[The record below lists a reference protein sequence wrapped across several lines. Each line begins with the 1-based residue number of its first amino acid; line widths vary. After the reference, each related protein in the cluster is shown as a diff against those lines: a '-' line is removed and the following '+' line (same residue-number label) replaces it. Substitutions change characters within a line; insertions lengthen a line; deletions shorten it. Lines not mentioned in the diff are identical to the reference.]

1 MSFVLFGGRPGLTLF
16 TAAAQRGSN
25 PAIIRTETAYSQL
38 GISWLSKEI
47 SGVNLVFPDRRF
59 VDSKVQLVVAMF
71 NDSVVVDSQ
80 EHQIGETHYPFE
92 PGQESFMKSSA
103 FSILL
108 ALCAFLSGCATMQTG
123 GAFQAGRRAL
133 LVGDD
138 EAALGFFQTVAESN
152 PNFVFATGSSPRQ
165 SIWSFVGR
173 AEYLTDRFPQA
184 RQSLERA
191 LSGDREENIARL
203 YLGLTLIQE
212 GDRQRGL
219 KEIESG
225 MRGIQSFLDNIN
237 QAQRFSIGQF
247 WDPNRDIR
255 SAIQYNLEKISSE
268 GLNWQQLIAS
278 TERIA
283 LQMERETDLAR
294 RQESR
299 EMNRSRRRP

>member
-1 MSFVLFGGRPGLTLF
+1 MKSAAYSVLF
-16 TAAAQRGSN
+16 
-25 PAIIRTETAYSQL
+25 
-38 GISWLSKEI
+38 
-47 SGVNLVFPDRRF
+47 
-59 VDSKVQLVVAMF
+59 
-71 NDSVVVDSQ
+71 
-80 EHQIGETHYPFE
+80 
-92 PGQESFMKSSA
+92 
-103 FSILL
+103 
-108 ALCAFLSGCATMQTG
+108 ALCTFLSACTTMQTG
-123 GAFQAGRRAL
+123 SAFQAGRRAL
-133 LVGDD
+133 IAGDD
-138 EAALGFFQTVAESN
+138 EAALASFQTVAESN
-152 PNFVFATGSSPRQ
+152 PNFVFTTGSSPRQ

-173 AEYLTDRFPQA
+173 AQYLTDQFPQA

-225 MRGIQSFLDNIN
+225 MRGIDSFLNNI
-237 QAQRFSIGQF
+237 QRTSVGQF

-268 GLNWQQLIAS
+268 GLNWPQLIAS

-283 LQMERETDLAR
+283 FQMERETDLAR

-299 EMNRSRRRP
+299 EMNRDRRRS

>member
-1 MSFVLFGGRPGLTLF
+1 M
-16 TAAAQRGSN
+16 
-25 PAIIRTETAYSQL
+25 
-38 GISWLSKEI
+38 
-47 SGVNLVFPDRRF
+47 
-59 VDSKVQLVVAMF
+59 
-71 NDSVVVDSQ
+71 
-80 EHQIGETHYPFE
+80 
-92 PGQESFMKSSA
+92 
-103 FSILL
+103 LL
-108 ALCAFLSGCATMQTG
+108 ALCTFLSACTTTVQVG

-133 LVGDD
+133 IGGDD
-138 EAALGFFQTVAESN
+138 EAALGFFQTVADSN
-152 PNFVFATGSSPRQ
+152 PNFVFTTGSSPRQ
-165 SIWSFVGR
+165 SIWSYVGR
-173 AEYLTDRFPQA
+173 TQYLTDQFPQA

-212 GDRQRGL
+212 GDRKRSL

-255 SAIQYNLEKISSE
+255 SAIQYNLGKISSE
-268 GLNWQQLIAS
+268 GLNWPQLIAS

-299 EMNRSRRRP
+299 EMRSRDRQRP